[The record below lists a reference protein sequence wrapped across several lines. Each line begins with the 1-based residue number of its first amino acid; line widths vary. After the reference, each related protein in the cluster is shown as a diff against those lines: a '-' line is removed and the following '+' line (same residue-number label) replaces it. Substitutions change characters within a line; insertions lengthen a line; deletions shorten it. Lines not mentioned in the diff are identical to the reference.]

1 MEDTEISFP
10 ESLLRRN
17 FVMANTKKKTT
28 PVATKKDNTV
38 EIPVVAAMTKAEP
51 KKEAKVEAKKEAEVK
66 KAEPKKVEKAVEVK
80 TVAKKED
87 KAPAKAATKVA
98 EKKPAAKKAT
108 TTKKAAT
115 TAKKAPAKAAKVENN
130 IYVQFSG
137 MEFDTAAIEKAVKAD
152 YTAKNGKKDMKSVS
166 IYIKPEDMK
175 AYYVIDGIIGDVA
188 L

>member
-1 MEDTEISFP
+1 MEISFP

-28 PVATKKDNTV
+28 PVAAKKDNTV

-51 KKEAKVEAKKEAEVK
+51 KKEAKVEAKKE
-66 KAEPKKVEKAVEVK
+66 
-80 TVAKKED
+80 D
-87 KAPAKAATKVA
+87 KAPAKAATKAA

>member
-51 KKEAKVEAKKEAEVK
+51 KKEAKVEAEVK

-137 MEFDTAAIEKAVKAD
+137 MEFDTAAIEKAVKVD

>member
-1 MEDTEISFP
+1 
-10 ESLLRRN
+10 
-17 FVMANTKKKTT
+17 MANTKKKTT

-51 KKEAKVEAKKEAEVK
+51 KKEAKVEAEVK
-66 KAEPKKVEKAVEVK
+66 KAEP
-80 TVAKKED
+80 KKED

>member
-51 KKEAKVEAKKEAEVK
+51 KKEAKVEAEVK

-87 KAPAKAATKVA
+87 KAPAKAATKAA

-166 IYIKPEDMK
+166 TLSLKT
-175 AYYVIDGIIGDVA
+175 
-188 L
+188 

>member
-1 MEDTEISFP
+1 
-10 ESLLRRN
+10 
-17 FVMANTKKKTT
+17 MANTKKKTT
-28 PVATKKDNTV
+28 PVAAKKDNTV

-87 KAPAKAATKVA
+87 KAPAKAATKAA

-115 TAKKAPAKAAKVENN
+115 TANKAAKVENN

>member
-51 KKEAKVEAKKEAEVK
+51 KKEAKKEAEVK

-87 KAPAKAATKVA
+87 KAPAKAATKAA

>member
-51 KKEAKVEAKKEAEVK
+51 KKEAEVK

-87 KAPAKAATKVA
+87 KAPAKAA

-115 TAKKAPAKAAKVENN
+115 TAKKAPAKAAKVKTTFM
-130 IYVQFSG
+130 FSSQVWNL
-137 MEFDTAAIEKAVKAD
+137 ILLQSKR
-152 YTAKNGKKDMKSVS
+152 
-166 IYIKPEDMK
+166 
-175 AYYVIDGIIGDVA
+175 

>member
-1 MEDTEISFP
+1 MEDMEISFP

-28 PVATKKDNTV
+28 PVAAKKDNTV
-38 EIPVVAAMTKAEP
+38 EIPVVAAMTKA
-51 KKEAKVEAKKEAEVK
+51 EAKVEAKKEAEVK

-87 KAPAKAATKVA
+87 KAPAKAATKAA
-98 EKKPAAKKAT
+98 EKKPAAKK
-108 TTKKAAT
+108 AT

>member
-1 MEDTEISFP
+1 
-10 ESLLRRN
+10 
-17 FVMANTKKKTT
+17 MANTKKKTT
-28 PVATKKDNTV
+28 PVAAKKDNTV

-66 KAEPKKVEKAVEVK
+66 KVEKAVEVK

-87 KAPAKAATKVA
+87 KAPAKAATKAA

>member
-1 MEDTEISFP
+1 MEDMEISFP

-28 PVATKKDNTV
+28 PVAAKKDNTV

-51 KKEAKVEAKKEAEVK
+51 KKEAKKEAEVK

-87 KAPAKAATKVA
+87 KAPAKAATKAA
-98 EKKPAAKKAT
+98 EKKPAAKK
-108 TTKKAAT
+108 AT

>member
-1 MEDTEISFP
+1 MSEYIKSSQSPVKWAFA
-10 ESLLRRN
+10 SLL
-17 FVMANTKKKTT
+17 FALWYYFG
-28 PVATKKDNTV
+28 
-38 EIPVVAAMTKAEP
+38 
-51 KKEAKVEAKKEAEVK
+51 
-66 KAEPKKVEKAVEVK
+66 
-80 TVAKKED
+80 
-87 KAPAKAATKVA
+87 
-98 EKKPAAKKAT
+98 

>member
-87 KAPAKAATKVA
+87 KAA

-137 MEFDTAAIEKAVKAD
+137 MEFDTVAIEKAVKAD

>member
-1 MEDTEISFP
+1 
-10 ESLLRRN
+10 
-17 FVMANTKKKTT
+17 MANTKKKTT
-28 PVATKKDNTV
+28 PVAAKKDNTV

-51 KKEAKVEAKKEAEVK
+51 KKEAKVEAKKE
-66 KAEPKKVEKAVEVK
+66 
-80 TVAKKED
+80 D
-87 KAPAKAATKVA
+87 KAPAKAATKAA
-98 EKKPAAKKAT
+98 EKKPAAKK
-108 TTKKAAT
+108 AT

>member
-38 EIPVVAAMTKAEP
+38 EIPVVAAMTKAE
-51 KKEAKVEAKKEAEVK
+51 AKKEAEVK

-87 KAPAKAATKVA
+87 KAPAKAATKAA

>member
-1 MEDTEISFP
+1 
-10 ESLLRRN
+10 
-17 FVMANTKKKTT
+17 MANTKKKTT
-28 PVATKKDNTV
+28 PVAAKKDNTV

-66 KAEPKKVEKAVEVK
+66 KAEPKKDEKAVEVK

-87 KAPAKAATKVA
+87 KAPAKAATKAA
-98 EKKPAAKKAT
+98 EKKPAAKK
-108 TTKKAAT
+108 AT

>member
-1 MEDTEISFP
+1 
-10 ESLLRRN
+10 
-17 FVMANTKKKTT
+17 MANTKKKTT
-28 PVATKKDNTV
+28 PVA
-38 EIPVVAAMTKAEP
+38 
-51 KKEAKVEAKKEAEVK
+51 
-66 KAEPKKVEKAVEVK
+66 
-80 TVAKKED
+80 AKKED
-87 KAPAKAATKVA
+87 KAPAKAATKAA
-98 EKKPAAKKAT
+98 EKKPAAKK
-108 TTKKAAT
+108 AT

>member
-1 MEDTEISFP
+1 MEDMEISFP

-28 PVATKKDNTV
+28 PVAAKKDNTV

-51 KKEAKVEAKKEAEVK
+51 KKEAEVK

>member
-51 KKEAKVEAKKEAEVK
+51 KKEAKVEAKK

-87 KAPAKAATKVA
+87 KAPAKAATKAA

>member
-51 KKEAKVEAKKEAEVK
+51 KKEAKVEAKKEAE
-66 KAEPKKVEKAVEVK
+66 PKKVEKAVEVK

-87 KAPAKAATKVA
+87 KAPAKAATKAA

-115 TAKKAPAKAAKVENN
+115 TAKKAPAKATKVENN

>member
-51 KKEAKVEAKKEAEVK
+51 KKEAEVK

-87 KAPAKAATKVA
+87 KAPAKAATKAA

>member
-1 MEDTEISFP
+1 
-10 ESLLRRN
+10 
-17 FVMANTKKKTT
+17 MANTKKKTT
-28 PVATKKDNTV
+28 PVAAKKDNTV

-87 KAPAKAATKVA
+87 KAPAKAATKAA
-98 EKKPAAKKAT
+98 EKKAAAKK
-108 TTKKAAT
+108 AT

>member
-1 MEDTEISFP
+1 MEDMEISFP

-28 PVATKKDNTV
+28 PVAAKKDNTV

-87 KAPAKAATKVA
+87 KAPAKAATKAA
-98 EKKPAAKKAT
+98 EKKPAAKK
-108 TTKKAAT
+108 AT

-137 MEFDTAAIEKAVKAD
+137 MEFDTAAIERAVKAD

>member
-1 MEDTEISFP
+1 
-10 ESLLRRN
+10 
-17 FVMANTKKKTT
+17 MANTKKKTT
-28 PVATKKDNTV
+28 PVAAKKDNTV
-38 EIPVVAAMTKAEP
+38 EIPVVAVMTKAEP

-66 KAEPKKVEKAVEVK
+66 KAEPKKDEKAVEVK

-87 KAPAKAATKVA
+87 KAPAKAATKAA
-98 EKKPAAKKAT
+98 EKKPAAKK
-108 TTKKAAT
+108 AT

>member
-1 MEDTEISFP
+1 MEDMEISFP

-28 PVATKKDNTV
+28 PVAAKKDNTV

-51 KKEAKVEAKKEAEVK
+51 KKEAKVEAKKESEVK

-87 KAPAKAATKVA
+87 KAPAKAATKAA
-98 EKKPAAKKAT
+98 EKKPAAKK
-108 TTKKAAT
+108 AT

>member
-87 KAPAKAATKVA
+87 KAPAKAAT
-98 EKKPAAKKAT
+98 
-108 TTKKAAT
+108 

>member
-1 MEDTEISFP
+1 MEISFP

-28 PVATKKDNTV
+28 PVAAKKDNTV

-87 KAPAKAATKVA
+87 KAPAKAATKAA
-98 EKKPAAKKAT
+98 EKKPA
-108 TTKKAAT
+108 TKKAT

>member
-1 MEDTEISFP
+1 MEDMEISFP

-28 PVATKKDNTV
+28 PVAAKKDNTV

-87 KAPAKAATKVA
+87 KAPAKAATKAA
-98 EKKPAAKKAT
+98 EKKPAAKK
-108 TTKKAAT
+108 AT

-152 YTAKNGKKDMKSVS
+152 YTAKNGKKEFLSTLSLKT
-166 IYIKPEDMK
+166 
-175 AYYVIDGIIGDVA
+175 
-188 L
+188 

>member
-1 MEDTEISFP
+1 
-10 ESLLRRN
+10 
-17 FVMANTKKKTT
+17 MANTKKKTT
-28 PVATKKDNTV
+28 PVAAKKDNTV

-87 KAPAKAATKVA
+87 KAPANAATKAA
-98 EKKPAAKKAT
+98 EKKPAAKK
-108 TTKKAAT
+108 AT

>member
-1 MEDTEISFP
+1 MEISFP

-28 PVATKKDNTV
+28 PVAAKKDNTV

-51 KKEAKVEAKKEAEVK
+51 KKEAKKEAEVK

>member
-87 KAPAKAATKVA
+87 KLLKRNRLPRKLQLLRKQLQLL
-98 EKKPAAKKAT
+98 KRHLLRLLKLKT
-108 TTKKAAT
+108 TFM
-115 TAKKAPAKAAKVENN
+115 
-130 IYVQFSG
+130 FSSQVWNL
-137 MEFDTAAIEKAVKAD
+137 ILLQSKR
-152 YTAKNGKKDMKSVS
+152 
-166 IYIKPEDMK
+166 
-175 AYYVIDGIIGDVA
+175 

>member
-1 MEDTEISFP
+1 
-10 ESLLRRN
+10 
-17 FVMANTKKKTT
+17 MANTKKKTT
-28 PVATKKDNTV
+28 PVAAKKDNTV

-66 KAEPKKVEKAVEVK
+66 K
-80 TVAKKED
+80 ED
-87 KAPAKAATKVA
+87 KAPAKAATKAA
-98 EKKPAAKKAT
+98 EKKPAAKK
-108 TTKKAAT
+108 AT

>member
-51 KKEAKVEAKKEAEVK
+51 KKEAKVEAEVK

-87 KAPAKAATKVA
+87 
-98 EKKPAAKKAT
+98 
-108 TTKKAAT
+108 
-115 TAKKAPAKAAKVENN
+115 KAPAKAAKVENN